1 MIRFICCLILLS
13 ISTLVSAEEK
23 MLHADFRH
31 RPPEMIVENNRAAGP
46 LKDVLDEAADV
57 IGYKIE
63 WRIAPFARSLKG
75 LKNGKVDLVPRV
87 IKTSQREKFI
97 DFLGPIG
104 HRQKDIVFLVRKG
117 KEKTINDYHDLYQ
130 FEIGIKRDTA
140 YFTKFD
146 DDKALHKILL
156 LDDRNMSSMF
166 AAHRFD
172 VMVVLDKDSIES
184 AFKQIHFTDYAYA
197 HYRHKQNIGIFYGL
211 SKLSANTKVNSKLSK
226 VLLNMSQSGRVAQ
239 IYQDYK
245 LKPPLRLF

>member
-13 ISTLVSAEEK
+13 SSTLVSAK
-23 MLHADFRH
+23 NWLLHADIRH
-31 RPPEMIVENNRAAGP
+31 RPPEMIIEDNRATGP
-46 LKDVLDEAADV
+46 LKDVLDEAANM

-75 LKNGKVDLVPRV
+75 LENGKVDLVPRV
-87 IKTSQREKFI
+87 IKTKEREAFI

-117 KEKTINDYHDLYQ
+117 KEKLINDYDDLYN

-140 YFTKFD
+140 YFSRFD
-146 DDKALHKILL
+146 DDQKLDKKLL

-172 VMVVLDKDSIES
+172 VMIVLDKDSIES

-197 HYRHKQNIGIFYGL
+197 DYKFKQNIGIFYGL
-211 SKLSANTKVNSKLSK
+211 SKQSANTKVSSELSR
-226 VLLNMSQSGRVAQ
+226 VLLDMFQSGRVAQ
-239 IYQDYK
+239 IYQNYK
-245 LKPPLRLF
+245 LEPPLRLF